1 MNSPKFSEWS
11 GRKTIWKLGEPF
23 GISLGHVETTVG
35 SKVEPME
42 SVLKISQISEDADIF
57 VGQVITISITN
68 AGKVGSVGNPQ
79 PVALPGQ
86 ALNGI
91 ESRRE
96 LMALLGLPVGVF
108 VRDNPNRVGP
118 GVGLWGAIL
127 GAHANVESS
136 FGIESDG
143 AGISD
148 DGIAGEER
156 DLKVLGGDGK
166 IVLSQKRGCVVGPQ
180 EEQEKN

>member
-1 MNSPKFSEWS
+1 MNSPKFPEGSGSE
-11 GRKTIWKLGEPF
+11 TIWKLGEPF

-42 SVLKISQISEDADIF
+42 SVFEISQVSEDPDIF
-57 VGQVITISITN
+57 VGQIITIGITN

-79 PVALPGQ
+79 PVALPGH

-91 ESRRE
+91 ESRCE

-108 VRDNPNRVGP
+108 VRDDPNRVGL
-118 GVGLWGAIL
+118 GIGFWGAIL
-127 GAHANVESS
+127 GAHANAESS

-148 DGIAGEER
+148 DGVASEER
-156 DLKVLGGDGK
+156 DLKIFGNDGEIFLG
-166 IVLSQKRGCVVGPQ
+166 QKGR
-180 EEQEKN
+180 

>member
-1 MNSPKFSEWS
+1 MNSPKFPEWRGSE
-11 GRKTIWKLGEPF
+11 TTWKLGEPF
-23 GISLGHVETTVG
+23 RISFGHVEATVG

-42 SVLKISQISEDADIF
+42 SVFEISQISEDADVF
-57 VGQVITISITN
+57 VGNIIAIGITN

-108 VRDNPNRVGP
+108 VRDDPNRVGL
-118 GVGLWGAIL
+118 GIGFWGAIL
-127 GAHANVESS
+127 GAHSDAESS
-136 FGIESDG
+136 FGIKSDG

-148 DGIAGEER
+148 DGFASEER
-156 DLKVLGGDGK
+156 DLKVFGNDGEIFLG
-166 IVLSQKRGCVVGPQ
+166 QKGRCGNGPQ
-180 EEQEKN
+180 

>member
-1 MNSPKFSEWS
+1 MNSPEFPEGS
-11 GRKTIWKLGEPF
+11 GSKTIWKLGEPF

-35 SKVEPME
+35 SKIEAME
-42 SVLKISQISEDADIF
+42 SVFEISQISEDPDIF
-57 VGQVITISITN
+57 VGHIITIGITN
-68 AGKVGSVGNPQ
+68 AGKVGSVSNPQ

-96 LMALLGLPVGVF
+96 LMAPLGLPVGVF
-108 VRDNPNRVGP
+108 VRDDPNRVGL
-118 GVGLWGAIL
+118 GIGFWGAIL
-127 GAHANVESS
+127 GAHANAESS

-148 DGIAGEER
+148 DGLAGEER
-156 DLKVLGGDGK
+156 DLEVFGRDGK
-166 IVLSQKRGCVVGPQ
+166 IVLSQKRG
-180 EEQEKN
+180 